1 MIAMGS
7 SSPWIQSGDVREA
20 TASVSNGKGAEAES
34 LVVPLH
40 VVAQRLEVE
49 VRDRSFRPLIF
60 DAVAT
65 ERTNLE
71 RVNSDIAL
79 GGNARDLR

>member
-1 MIAMGS
+1 MDRS
-7 SSPWIQSGDVREA
+7 
-20 TASVSNGKGAEAES
+20 ASCERIDEPASERPEAEDPS
-34 LVVPLH
+34 R
-40 VVAQRLEVE
+40 A
-49 VRDRSFRPLIF
+49 FRPLIS